1 MADVLSQNEIDALLS
16 ALSTGELASE
26 EVGKDEEKHKIK
38 LYDFRSPQKF
48 SKEHIRTL
56 ELIHDN
62 YARIIS
68 NYLTGQTRQN
78 VKVKIETVEQIAYEE
93 FIHSVQN
100 PTIMTMFK
108 MPPLAGTIIFET
120 NPQFSLQVI
129 DILLGG
135 NGNRKTETKEFTDID
150 KNIMKQITTG
160 MISNL
165 KLAWENI
172 VDVEPEIEAI
182 ETNPAVNQTMA
193 PNDPV
198 ALITFSIEM
207 NKRSTFINMCI
218 PYLSIEKILDKLVV
232 QYAFRNNDESLMAE
246 SREKIEKNIHKVDVD
261 VISELGRTIVTVND
275 FLQLTIRDVRK
286 LDTNSTS
293 PIKVYVGDEE
303 CYYAKPGIS
312 GKNMGV
318 MILDITDKEIDG
330 YE

>member
-16 ALSTGELASE
+16 ALSTGELEPE
-26 EVGKDEEKHKIK
+26 EVGNDEEKHKVK

-56 ELIHDN
+56 ELVHDN

-78 VKVKIETVEQIAYEE
+78 VKVKIETVEQITYEE

-100 PTIMTMFK
+100 PTIITVFK
-108 MPPLAGTIIFET
+108 MPPLAGNIIFET

-135 NGNRKTETKEFTDID
+135 NGDRKVEAKEFSDID
-150 KNIMKQITTG
+150 KNIMRQITSG

-165 KLAWENI
+165 KLAWESI
-172 VDVEPEIEAI
+172 LEVEPEVEGI
-182 ETNPAVNQTMA
+182 ETNPAINQTLA

-198 ALITFSIEM
+198 ALITFSVEM

-232 QYAFRNNDESLMAE
+232 QYSFKNDDESLKAE
-246 SREKIEKNIHKVDVD
+246 SIEKI
-261 VISELGRTIVTVND
+261 
-275 FLQLTIRDVRK
+275 
-286 LDTNSTS
+286 
-293 PIKVYVGDEE
+293 
-303 CYYAKPGIS
+303 
-312 GKNMGV
+312 
-318 MILDITDKEIDG
+318 
-330 YE
+330 